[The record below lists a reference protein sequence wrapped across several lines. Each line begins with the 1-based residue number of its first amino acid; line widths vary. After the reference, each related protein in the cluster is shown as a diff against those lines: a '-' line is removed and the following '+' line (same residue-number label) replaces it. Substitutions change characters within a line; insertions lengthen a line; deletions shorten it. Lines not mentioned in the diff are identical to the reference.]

1 MGRLELTLREML
13 TTIKDGA
20 GKIREE
26 LETGDNKKAEEAC
39 SEIIEFTVH
48 SEGWAL
54 ELSRCGIEVRSF
66 MEKIAREIN
75 SLKGLLDNLLCY
87 FNEAD
92 MQRATK
98 KLNDIVQDLGDFQ
111 RALSNA
117 NNQDN
122 QKP

>member
-1 MGRLELTLREML
+1 
-13 TTIKDGA
+13 
-20 GKIREE
+20 
-26 LETGDNKKAEEAC
+26 
-39 SEIIEFTVH
+39 
-48 SEGWAL
+48 
-54 ELSRCGIEVRSF
+54 
-66 MEKIAREIN
+66 
-75 SLKGLLDNLLCY
+75 
-87 FNEAD
+87 